1 MAGGSTAVPAPD
13 TYPDGPVREAVAR
26 DGGRCSVCG
35 RPCGEREA
43 WRCREAG
50 PLGDSADNFSAM
62 CLKCAL
68 FLSRE
73 GVRPAQYV
81 MHFYDAGRL
90 RWVFSRLLVY
100 VGGASL
106 LTFYVMF
113 AVLSYQAI
121 FVWTRRTAGDL
132 FGTVVISIVVV
143 TVACYLVVAVWR
155 FGRSFVAEARAVH
168 RAARGAVVRAATWR
182 SGAAD

>member
-1 MAGGSTAVPAPD
+1 MAGGSIAVPAPD

-62 CLKCAL
+62 CLKCSL

-73 GVRPAQYV
+73 GVKPARYI
-81 MHFYDAGRL
+81 MHVYEAGRL
-90 RWVFSRLLVY
+90 RWAFSRLMVY
-100 VGGASL
+100 VVGVSL
-106 LTFYVMF
+106 LTFYVFF
-113 AVLSYQAI
+113 AVLSYQAV
-121 FVWTRRTAGDL
+121 FVWTRRTPGDL
-132 FGTVVISIVVV
+132 FGLLAVSIFVVA
-143 TVACYLVVAVWR
+143 VACYVLVALWR
-155 FGRSFVAEARAVH
+155 FGRAALAELRAIHRAVF
-168 RAARGAVVRAATWR
+168 RVATWR
-182 SGAAD
+182 SGTD